1 LYEKE
6 VTTLFIRT
14 ESFSQYLRMYPVVST
29 LLAINIAVY
38 LIGWIPGIGDLVFRY
53 GVGSNSLIAAGE
65 WWRFIT
71 PMFLHAGLMHLLFNM
86 FSLFLFGPELE
97 KLTGKVRFL
106 TVYVLAGLF
115 GTIATYFLQ
124 DSTYLHVGAS
134 GAIFG
139 ILGAFGALLYYGRRA
154 LPQLRQIILP
164 IILISIVM
172 TFLTPNINAT
182 AHIAGMI
189 TGFLVGLSYFHPK
202 RIVSWKKRK

>member
-1 LYEKE
+1 MFL
-6 VTTLFIRT
+6 RT
-14 ESFSQYLRMYPVVST
+14 ESFSQYLRLYPIVST
-29 LLAINIAVY
+29 LLAINIIIHV
-38 LIGWIPGIGDLVFRY
+38 LSWLPIIGDLIFTY
-53 GVGSNSLIAAGE
+53 GVGYNAAIAQGE

-71 PMFLHAGLMHLLFNM
+71 PIFLHAGMMHLLFNM

-97 KLTGKVRFL
+97 KLVGKVRFL
-106 TVYVLAGLF
+106 TVYGLAGLF
-115 GTIATYFLQ
+115 GTVATYFLEPL
-124 DSTYLHVGAS
+124 DYLHVGAS

-164 IILISIVM
+164 IIVISIVM

-182 AHIAGMI
+182 SHIAGMI

-202 RIVSWKKRK
+202 RIVSWKTRK